1 MARTGMVRLT
11 SVLLVMALIEGRSDG
26 ALIRYEFSSP
36 LLADAGPPAWW
47 ESVRDASGPLVDPR
61 GEFPGWRVVDPTPA
75 SEQGLPAPRGP
86 VQPAWAFEEGLGI
99 ASFLMA
105 AADVAAPLPEEDDG
119 TATEPP
125 LALAAIMGV
134 AAWRLCRRRDRA
146 RSMRPVRAQPAPAR
160 ATGTAMVLASRPAP
174 TACLPA
180 PRPRR
185 FDARAVA
192 ARPLMLPARFVE
204 VSATSLPARRM
215 GATAVSVRRRNS
227 VRRVPA

>member
-47 ESVRDASGPLVDPR
+47 ESDRDASGPMDDPR

-75 SEQGLPAPRGP
+75 GEPGMSASRGP
-86 VQPAWAFEEGLGI
+86 IPPGWTFEEGLGI
-99 ASFLMA
+99 ASFFMA
-105 AADVAAPLPEEDDG
+105 AADVAAPLSEEDDG
-119 TATEPP
+119 TAIEPP

-134 AAWRLCRRRDRA
+134 AAWRLCGRRDRTGPI
-146 RSMRPVRAQPAPAR
+146 RPVRAYPAPAR
-160 ATGTAMVLASRPAP
+160 ATGTALVLASRPTPA
-174 TACLPA
+174 ACLPA

-185 FDARAVA
+185 HDAPAVGP
-192 ARPLMLPARFVE
+192 RPAMLPARFVE